1 MTERQILAPVQQTKK
16 QRPSFHL
23 FDFFYRYGTILTIVV
38 LIVVFAAANPA
49 FLQTGNII
57 NILRSI
63 SIVTIIAVGLTI
75 SLAVNGFDLSV
86 GSVATLSNAIVI
98 SMFVWFSQNPL
109 IAILS
114 ALAAALIVGLLN
126 ALMIVKMKIPDMLM
140 TLAMMFIIQGLA
152 QTYTKGAT
160 ISENMVLPDGTFSTG
175 TIPAF
180 FSKIGQVPYIILLM
194 AVIVLFAHIF
204 MTYTKHGR
212 FMYIIGGN
220 KEAARLSGIHVNK
233 YKIGISALGFICSN
247 RWYCAGIKGDDSGN
261 KCRHTLFNGW
271 RSSSF
276 YRFFRHGSRK
286 TKCIWYFYW
295 GCAHRNFAKWACDDV
310 CPLLRDGYC
319 ERLCTR
325 ACASVDV
332 LQTARLTMYFLK
344 PFESRL
350 RLVNGKRCSRR
361 FPKGDDKKK

>member
-1 MTERQILAPVQQTKK
+1 MSERQVSAPVQQIKK

-23 FDFFYRYGTILTIVV
+23 FDFFYQYGTILTIVV

-49 FLQTGNII
+49 FLQSGNII

-114 ALAAALIVGLLN
+114 ALAASLIVGLLN
-126 ALMIVKMKIPDMLM
+126 AWMIVKMKIPDMLM

-180 FSKIGQVPYIILLM
+180 FSKIGQVPYIILIM
-194 AVIVLFAHIF
+194 AAIVLFAHVF

-212 FMYIIGGN
+212 LMYIIGGN

-233 YKIGISALGFICSN
+233 YKFAAYLLSALFAAIGGIVLASRVMTAEINAGTPYLMDGVAAAFIGFSVMGAGKPNAFGTFIGAVLIGILQNGLVMMSVPYYAMDIVKGSVLAL
-247 RWYCAGIKGDDSGN
+247 A
-261 KCRHTLFNGW
+261 L
-271 RSSSF
+271 
-276 YRFFRHGSRK
+276 
-286 TKCIWYFYW
+286 
-295 GCAHRNFAKWACDDV
+295 A
-310 CPLLRDGYC
+310 
-319 ERLCTR
+319 
-325 ACASVDV
+325 
-332 LQTARLTMYFLK
+332 LTYYK
-344 PFESRL
+344 QR
-350 RLVNGKRCSRR
+350 G
-361 FPKGDDKKK
+361 

>member
-1 MTERQILAPVQQTKK
+1 MSERQIPVPVQQMKK

-49 FLQTGNII
+49 FLQSGNII

-160 ISENMVLPDGTFSTG
+160 ISENMVLSDGTFSTG

-194 AVIVLFAHIF
+194 AAIVLFAHVF

-233 YKIGISALGFICSN
+233 YKIAAYLLSALFAAIGGIVLASRVMTAEINAGAPYLMDGVAAAFIGFSVMG
-247 RWYCAGIKGDDSGN
+247 AGKPNAFGTFIGAVLIGILQNGLVMMSVPYYAMDIGKG
-261 KCRHTLFNGW
+261 
-271 RSSSF
+271 
-276 YRFFRHGSRK
+276 
-286 TKCIWYFYW
+286 
-295 GCAHRNFAKWACDDV
+295 
-310 CPLLRDGYC
+310 
-319 ERLCTR
+319 
-325 ACASVDV
+325 SV
-332 LQTARLTMYFLK
+332 LALALALTYYK
-344 PFESRL
+344 QR
-350 RLVNGKRCSRR
+350 G
-361 FPKGDDKKK
+361 

>member
-1 MTERQILAPVQQTKK
+1 MSERQVSAPVQQIKK

-23 FDFFYRYGTILTIVV
+23 FDFFYQYGTILTIVV

-49 FLQTGNII
+49 FLQSGNII

-114 ALAAALIVGLLN
+114 ALAASLIVGLLN
-126 ALMIVKMKIPDMLM
+126 AWMIVKMKIPDMLM

-180 FSKIGQVPYIILLM
+180 FSKIGQVPYIILIM
-194 AVIVLFAHIF
+194 AAIVLFAHVF

-212 FMYIIGGN
+212 LMYIIGGN

-233 YKIGISALGFICSN
+233 YKIAAYLLSALFAAIGGIVLASRVMTAEINAGTPYLMDGVAAAFIGFSVMG
-247 RWYCAGIKGDDSGN
+247 AGKPNAFGTFIGAVLIGILQNGLVMMSVPYYAMDIVKGSVL
-261 KCRHTLFNGW
+261 TL
-271 RSSSF
+271 
-276 YRFFRHGSRK
+276 
-286 TKCIWYFYW
+286 
-295 GCAHRNFAKWACDDV
+295 ALA
-310 CPLLRDGYC
+310 
-319 ERLCTR
+319 
-325 ACASVDV
+325 
-332 LQTARLTMYFLK
+332 LTYYK
-344 PFESRL
+344 QR
-350 RLVNGKRCSRR
+350 G
-361 FPKGDDKKK
+361 

>member
-1 MTERQILAPVQQTKK
+1 MSERQVLAPVQQIKK

-23 FDFFYRYGTILTIVV
+23 FDFFYQYGTILTIVV

-49 FLQTGNII
+49 FLQSGNII

-114 ALAAALIVGLLN
+114 ALAASLIVGLLN
-126 ALMIVKMKIPDMLM
+126 AWMIVKMKIPDMLM

-180 FSKIGQVPYIILLM
+180 FSKIGQVPYIILIM
-194 AVIVLFAHIF
+194 AAIVLFAHVF

-212 FMYIIGGN
+212 LMYIIGGN

-233 YKIGISALGFICSN
+233 YKIAAYLLSALFAAIGGIVLASRVMTAEINAGTPYLMDGVAAAFIGFSVMG
-247 RWYCAGIKGDDSGN
+247 AGKPNAFGTFIGAVLIGILQNGLVMMSVPYYAMDIVKG
-261 KCRHTLFNGW
+261 
-271 RSSSF
+271 
-276 YRFFRHGSRK
+276 
-286 TKCIWYFYW
+286 
-295 GCAHRNFAKWACDDV
+295 
-310 CPLLRDGYC
+310 
-319 ERLCTR
+319 
-325 ACASVDV
+325 SV
-332 LQTARLTMYFLK
+332 LALALALTYYK
-344 PFESRL
+344 QR
-350 RLVNGKRCSRR
+350 G
-361 FPKGDDKKK
+361 

>member
-1 MTERQILAPVQQTKK
+1 MSERQIPAPVQQMKK

-49 FLQTGNII
+49 FLQSGNII

-175 TIPAF
+175 TIPT
-180 FSKIGQVPYIILLM
+180 FSAKS
-194 AVIVLFAHIF
+194 ARCHI
-204 MTYTKHGR
+204 
-212 FMYIIGGN
+212 
-220 KEAARLSGIHVNK
+220 
-233 YKIGISALGFICSN
+233 
-247 RWYCAGIKGDDSGN
+247 
-261 KCRHTLFNGW
+261 
-271 RSSSF
+271 SF
-276 YRFFRHGSRK
+276 S
-286 TKCIWYFYW
+286 
-295 GCAHRNFAKWACDDV
+295 
-310 CPLLRDGYC
+310 
-319 ERLCTR
+319 
-325 ACASVDV
+325 
-332 LQTARLTMYFLK
+332 
-344 PFESRL
+344 
-350 RLVNGKRCSRR
+350 
-361 FPKGDDKKK
+361 

>member
-1 MTERQILAPVQQTKK
+1 MSERQVSAPVQQIKK

-23 FDFFYRYGTILTIVV
+23 FDFFYQYGTILTIVV

-49 FLQTGNII
+49 FLQSGNII

-114 ALAAALIVGLLN
+114 ALAASLIVGLLN
-126 ALMIVKMKIPDMLM
+126 AWMIVKMKIPDMLM

-180 FSKIGQVPYIILLM
+180 FSKIGQVPYIILIM
-194 AVIVLFAHIF
+194 AAIVLFAHVF

-212 FMYIIGGN
+212 LMYIIGGN

-233 YKIGISALGFICSN
+233 YKIAAYLLSALFAAIGGIVLASRVMTAEINAGTPYLMDGVAAAFIGFSVMG
-247 RWYCAGIKGDDSGN
+247 AGKPNAFGTFIGAVLIGILQNGLVMMSVPYYAMDIVKG
-261 KCRHTLFNGW
+261 
-271 RSSSF
+271 
-276 YRFFRHGSRK
+276 
-286 TKCIWYFYW
+286 
-295 GCAHRNFAKWACDDV
+295 
-310 CPLLRDGYC
+310 
-319 ERLCTR
+319 
-325 ACASVDV
+325 SVLV
-332 LQTARLTMYFLK
+332 LALALTYYK
-344 PFESRL
+344 QR
-350 RLVNGKRCSRR
+350 G
-361 FPKGDDKKK
+361 

>member
-1 MTERQILAPVQQTKK
+1 MSEQQIPAPVQQIKK
-16 QRPSFHL
+16 HRPSFHL

-38 LIVVFAAANPA
+38 LIVVFAASNPA
-49 FLQTGNII
+49 FLQSGNII

-114 ALAAALIVGLLN
+114 ALAASIIVGLLN
-126 ALMIVKMKIPDMLM
+126 AWMIVKMKIPDMLM

-180 FSKIGQVPYIILLM
+180 FSKIGQVPYIILIM
-194 AVIVLFAHIF
+194 AAIVLFAHVF
-204 MTYTKHGR
+204 MSYTKHGR

-233 YKIGISALGFICSN
+233 YKIAAYLLSALFAAIGGIVLASRVMTAEINAGAPYLMDGVAAAFIGFSVMG
-247 RWYCAGIKGDDSGN
+247 AGKPNAFGTFIGAVLIGILQNGLVMMSVPYYAMDIVKG
-261 KCRHTLFNGW
+261 
-271 RSSSF
+271 
-276 YRFFRHGSRK
+276 
-286 TKCIWYFYW
+286 
-295 GCAHRNFAKWACDDV
+295 
-310 CPLLRDGYC
+310 
-319 ERLCTR
+319 
-325 ACASVDV
+325 SV
-332 LQTARLTMYFLK
+332 LALALALTYYK
-344 PFESRL
+344 QR
-350 RLVNGKRCSRR
+350 G
-361 FPKGDDKKK
+361 

>member
-1 MTERQILAPVQQTKK
+1 MSERQVSAPVQQIKK

-38 LIVVFAAANPA
+38 LIVVFAASNPA
-49 FLQTGNII
+49 FLQSGNII

-114 ALAAALIVGLLN
+114 ALAASIIVGLLN
-126 ALMIVKMKIPDMLM
+126 AWMIVKMKIPDMLM

-180 FSKIGQVPYIILLM
+180 FSKIGQVPYIILIM
-194 AVIVLFAHIF
+194 AAIVLFAHVF
-204 MTYTKHGR
+204 MSYTKHGR

-233 YKIGISALGFICSN
+233 YKIAAYLLSALFAAIGGIVLASRVMTAEINAGAPYLMDGVAAAFIGFSVMG
-247 RWYCAGIKGDDSGN
+247 AGKPNAFGTFIGAVLIGILQNGLVMMSVPYYAMDIVKG
-261 KCRHTLFNGW
+261 
-271 RSSSF
+271 
-276 YRFFRHGSRK
+276 
-286 TKCIWYFYW
+286 
-295 GCAHRNFAKWACDDV
+295 
-310 CPLLRDGYC
+310 
-319 ERLCTR
+319 
-325 ACASVDV
+325 SV
-332 LQTARLTMYFLK
+332 LALALALTYYK
-344 PFESRL
+344 QR
-350 RLVNGKRCSRR
+350 G
-361 FPKGDDKKK
+361 

>member
-1 MTERQILAPVQQTKK
+1 MSEQQIPAPVQQIKK
-16 QRPSFHL
+16 RRPSFHL

-38 LIVVFAAANPA
+38 LIVVFAASNPA
-49 FLQTGNII
+49 FLQSGNII

-114 ALAAALIVGLLN
+114 ALAASIIVGLLN
-126 ALMIVKMKIPDMLM
+126 AWMIVKMKIPDMLM

-175 TIPAF
+175 TIPVF
-180 FSKIGQVPYIILLM
+180 FSKIGQVPYIILIM
-194 AVIVLFAHIF
+194 AAIVLFAHVF
-204 MTYTKHGR
+204 MSYTKHGR

-233 YKIGISALGFICSN
+233 YKIAAYLLSALFAAIGGIVLASRVMTAEINAGAPYLMDGVAAAFIGFSVMG
-247 RWYCAGIKGDDSGN
+247 AGKPNAFGTFIGAVLIGILQNGLVMMSVPYYAMDIVKG
-261 KCRHTLFNGW
+261 
-271 RSSSF
+271 
-276 YRFFRHGSRK
+276 
-286 TKCIWYFYW
+286 
-295 GCAHRNFAKWACDDV
+295 
-310 CPLLRDGYC
+310 
-319 ERLCTR
+319 
-325 ACASVDV
+325 SV
-332 LQTARLTMYFLK
+332 LALALALTYYK
-344 PFESRL
+344 QR
-350 RLVNGKRCSRR
+350 G
-361 FPKGDDKKK
+361 

>member
-1 MTERQILAPVQQTKK
+1 MSERQIPVPVQQMKK

-49 FLQTGNII
+49 FLQSGNII

-160 ISENMVLPDGTFSTG
+160 ISENMVLSDGTFSTG

-194 AVIVLFAHIF
+194 AAIVLFAHVF

-233 YKIGISALGFICSN
+233 YKIAAYLLSALFAAIGGIVLASRVMTAEINAGAPYLMDGVAAAFIGFSVMG
-247 RWYCAGIKGDDSGN
+247 AGKPNAFGTFIGAVLIGILQNGLVMMSVPYYAMDIVKG
-261 KCRHTLFNGW
+261 
-271 RSSSF
+271 
-276 YRFFRHGSRK
+276 
-286 TKCIWYFYW
+286 
-295 GCAHRNFAKWACDDV
+295 
-310 CPLLRDGYC
+310 
-319 ERLCTR
+319 
-325 ACASVDV
+325 SV
-332 LQTARLTMYFLK
+332 LALALALTYYK
-344 PFESRL
+344 QR
-350 RLVNGKRCSRR
+350 G
-361 FPKGDDKKK
+361 

>member
-126 ALMIVKMKIPDMLM
+126 AFMIVKMKIPDMLM

-233 YKIGISALGFICSN
+233 YKIAAYLLSALFAAGGIVLASRVMTAEINAGTPYLMDGVAAAFIGFSVMG
-247 RWYCAGIKGDDSGN
+247 AGKPNAFGTFIGAVLIGILQNGLVMMSVPYYAMDIVKG
-261 KCRHTLFNGW
+261 
-271 RSSSF
+271 
-276 YRFFRHGSRK
+276 
-286 TKCIWYFYW
+286 
-295 GCAHRNFAKWACDDV
+295 
-310 CPLLRDGYC
+310 
-319 ERLCTR
+319 
-325 ACASVDV
+325 SV
-332 LQTARLTMYFLK
+332 LALALALTYYK
-344 PFESRL
+344 QR
-350 RLVNGKRCSRR
+350 G
-361 FPKGDDKKK
+361 

>member
-1 MTERQILAPVQQTKK
+1 MSERQIPAPVHQMKK

-49 FLQTGNII
+49 FLQSGNII

-194 AVIVLFAHIF
+194 AAIVLFAHVF

-233 YKIGISALGFICSN
+233 YKIAAYLLSALFAAIGGIVLASRVMTAEINAGAPYLMDGVAAAFIGFSVMG
-247 RWYCAGIKGDDSGN
+247 AGKPNAFGTFIGAVLIGILQNGLVMMSVPYYAMDIVKG
-261 KCRHTLFNGW
+261 
-271 RSSSF
+271 
-276 YRFFRHGSRK
+276 
-286 TKCIWYFYW
+286 
-295 GCAHRNFAKWACDDV
+295 
-310 CPLLRDGYC
+310 
-319 ERLCTR
+319 
-325 ACASVDV
+325 SV
-332 LQTARLTMYFLK
+332 LALALALTYYK
-344 PFESRL
+344 QR
-350 RLVNGKRCSRR
+350 G
-361 FPKGDDKKK
+361 

>member
-1 MTERQILAPVQQTKK
+1 MSERQILAPVQQTKK

-114 ALAAALIVGLLN
+114 ALAAAFIVGLFN

-233 YKIGISALGFICSN
+233 YKIAAYLLSALFAAIGGIVLASRVMTAEINAGTPYLMDGVAAAFIGFSVMG
-247 RWYCAGIKGDDSGN
+247 AGKPNAFGTFIGAVLIGILQNGLVMMSVPYYAMDIVKG
-261 KCRHTLFNGW
+261 
-271 RSSSF
+271 
-276 YRFFRHGSRK
+276 
-286 TKCIWYFYW
+286 
-295 GCAHRNFAKWACDDV
+295 
-310 CPLLRDGYC
+310 
-319 ERLCTR
+319 
-325 ACASVDV
+325 SV
-332 LQTARLTMYFLK
+332 LALALALTYYK
-344 PFESRL
+344 QR
-350 RLVNGKRCSRR
+350 G
-361 FPKGDDKKK
+361 

>member
-1 MTERQILAPVQQTKK
+1 MSERHISTPVQPIKK

-23 FDFFYRYGTILTIVV
+23 FDFFYQYGTILTIVV
-38 LIVVFAAANPA
+38 LIVVFATANPA
-49 FLQTGNII
+49 FLQSGNMI

-114 ALAAALIVGLLN
+114 ALAASIIVGLLN
-126 ALMIVKMKIPDMLM
+126 AWMIVKMKIPDMLM

-160 ISENMVLPDGTFSTG
+160 ISENMVLSDGTFSTG
-175 TIPAF
+175 TIPDF
-180 FSKIGQVPYIILLM
+180 FSKIGQVPYIILIM
-194 AVIVLFAHIF
+194 AAIVLFAHVF

-212 FMYIIGGN
+212 LMYIIGGN

-233 YKIGISALGFICSN
+233 YKILAYLLSALFAAIGGIVLASRVMTAEINAGAHYLMDGVAAAFIGFSVMG
-247 RWYCAGIKGDDSGN
+247 AGKPNAFGTFIGAVLIGILQNGLVMMSVPYYAMDIVKG
-261 KCRHTLFNGW
+261 
-271 RSSSF
+271 
-276 YRFFRHGSRK
+276 
-286 TKCIWYFYW
+286 
-295 GCAHRNFAKWACDDV
+295 
-310 CPLLRDGYC
+310 
-319 ERLCTR
+319 
-325 ACASVDV
+325 SV
-332 LQTARLTMYFLK
+332 LALALALTYY
-344 PFESRL
+344 
-350 RLVNGKRCSRR
+350 KRR
-361 FPKGDDKKK
+361 G

>member
-233 YKIGISALGFICSN
+233 YKIAAYLLSALFAAIGGIVLASRVMTAEINAGTPYLMDGVAAAFIGFSVMG
-247 RWYCAGIKGDDSGN
+247 AGKPNAFGTFIGAVLIGILQNGLVMMSVPYYAMDIVKG
-261 KCRHTLFNGW
+261 
-271 RSSSF
+271 
-276 YRFFRHGSRK
+276 
-286 TKCIWYFYW
+286 
-295 GCAHRNFAKWACDDV
+295 
-310 CPLLRDGYC
+310 
-319 ERLCTR
+319 
-325 ACASVDV
+325 SV
-332 LQTARLTMYFLK
+332 LALALALTYYK
-344 PFESRL
+344 QR
-350 RLVNGKRCSRR
+350 G
-361 FPKGDDKKK
+361 